1 MDQYDELYV
10 ISDIHLGG
18 ENTGTQNFQI
28 FKYGKRLGGFI
39 TEIAKIRP
47 SDKVCLVLNGDI
59 FDSLAEE
66 GVRGYVALSETEA
79 LKMMER
85 IYIDPSFKPVW
96 DALETFLATS
106 KRYLVF
112 VIGNH
117 DIELALPVVQN
128 FLKKTLAKGDSE
140 QQSRMLFATTGS
152 GYSCLVADARVY
164 CTHGNEMDAFN
175 WVDYNNLG
183 QLANAMNAG
192 RTIENRKWK
201 PNAGT
206 RLVVDVM
213 NIVKKRYPF
222 VDVLKPEAGAIA
234 SVLLI
239 LDQETFSKID
249 LSDGVPVLRDFFK
262 GKSVTRNLLSAY
274 QADGFSPS
282 PQANMEMFL
291 SHVVGRNLN
300 EELQSSG
307 AASDELG
314 LLQDAEDHLEIED
327 SEYEGT
333 GVEEQET
340 LGWTDVIL
348 GKFGL
353 VNKKKALR
361 RALQDW
367 IEEQEDFE
375 VDHEDA
381 YYKNIQDRIGPDID
395 FVITGH
401 THMPRAIRMKHHG
414 FYYNTGTWIRTL
426 KFTKACLDDK
436 DHFENDIWPVLE
448 GGGLDDLDKL
458 DILSDDEDKKKTQKL
473 LFDRTSA
480 VRISAQGTKSVG
492 DLLRIVDGDGAGM
505 VKLEL
510 EPGTESFKS

>member
-18 ENTGTQNFQI
+18 ENTGNSNFQI
-28 FKYGKRLGGFI
+28 FKYGKRLGVFI
-39 TEIAKIRP
+39 KVITNTRP

-66 GVRGYVALSETEA
+66 EVKGYVALSGTEA

-85 IYIDPSFKPVW
+85 IYKDVSFKPVW
-96 DALETFLATS
+96 DALETFLATP
-106 KRYLVF
+106 KRHLVF

-140 QQSRMLFATTGS
+140 QQSRLLFATTGG
-152 GYSCLVADARVY
+152 GYSCLVANAQVY

-192 RTIENRKWK
+192 RAIENREWM

-222 VDVLKPEAGAIA
+222 VDVLKPEGSAIA
-234 SVLLI
+234 AVLLT
-239 LDQETFSKID
+239 LDKETFSKID
-249 LSDGVPVLRDFFK
+249 LSDGVPVLRDFHK
-262 GKSVTRNLLSAY
+262 GKSITRDLLSDY
-274 QADGFSPS
+274 PSDGVTPS
-282 PQANMEMFL
+282 RQENMAVFL
-291 SHVVGRNLN
+291 SQVVGSNLD
-300 EELQSSG
+300 EELQSG
-307 AASDELG
+307 GVTSDELG
-314 LLQDAEDHLEIED
+314 LLLDAEDHLEIED

-333 GVEEQET
+333 GVEDIET

-348 GKFGL
+348 GKIGL
-353 VNKKKALR
+353 INKRTALR

-367 IEEQEDFE
+367 NEQQEDFE
-375 VDHEDA
+375 IDHEDT
-381 YYKNIQDRIGPDID
+381 YYQSIQERIGPDID

-401 THMPRAIRMKHHG
+401 THMPRAIRMKHNG

-426 KFTKACLDDK
+426 RFTKACLDDK
-436 DHFENDIWPVLE
+436 EHFENDIWPSLKN
-448 GGGLDDLDKL
+448 GGLDELDKL
-458 DILSDDEDKKKTQKL
+458 DIRSDDEDKNKTQKL

-480 VRISAQGTKSVG
+480 VRISGQGTKSVG
-492 DLLRIVDGDGAGM
+492 DLLRIVDANRAGM

-510 EPGTESFKS
+510 EPGTKSFIS